1 MLRIQ
6 KPMSDGLRLGEL
18 LIGAG
23 ILTREAV
30 EAALT
35 LAFASRLP
43 ARSRIGFDRAV
54 ARSAGGPLRCCAT
67 TCSVRWSWR
76 VLDARRVIQ
85 ELTWGAEHIVV
96 GHA

>member
-23 ILTREAV
+23 ILTRDAV

-35 LAFASRLP
+35 LAFASNYPL
-43 ARSRIGFDRAV
+43 V
-54 ARSAGGPLRCCAT
+54 AYWYQPVNCKISKWT
-67 TCSVRWSWR
+67 VM
-76 VLDARRVIQ
+76 
-85 ELTWGAEHIVV
+85 
-96 GHA
+96 